1 MHTHTRVAAV
11 ITALALA
18 GGAVVTAGPARAK
31 VTSTVVGSTVISIL
45 PSARIDMSLIGVQ
58 FQALEPATFSDA
70 GEGLDITFPAAP
82 PVKKGVLQHAGTM
95 AIGAALARL
104 DLATPQLVYT
114 TKAGAT
120 TGRITFLDEYNALG
134 LERVPFFDV
143 SDMSVTVTK
152 GKARKAGAKWKRT
165 DTQLITG
172 NVSISSDAKL
182 VSTINAYVG
191 TTYFTPG
198 LDFGTVNS
206 SATITV
212 TCTTAKECA

>member
-1 MHTHTRVAAV
+1 MNKRGRLAATVVAV
-11 ITALALA
+11 TL
-18 GGAVVTAGPARAK
+18 TAGAGLAAAPAQAK
-31 VTSTVVGSTVISIL
+31 TTSTVMGSTVISIL
-45 PSARIDMSLIGVQ
+45 PSARVDMSLIGVQ

-82 PVKKGVLQHAGTM
+82 PVKKSVLQHAGTM
-95 AIGAALARL
+95 AIGSALARL
-104 DLATPQLVYT
+104 DLATPQLTYA

-120 TGRITFLDEYNALG
+120 TGRITFLDEYDALG
-134 LERVPFFDV
+134 LKRVPFFDV

-172 NVSISSDAKL
+172 KVSISSDAKL
-182 VSTINAYVG
+182 VSAINAYVG

-198 LDFGTVNS
+198 LDFATMTS
-206 SATITV
+206 SVAITV